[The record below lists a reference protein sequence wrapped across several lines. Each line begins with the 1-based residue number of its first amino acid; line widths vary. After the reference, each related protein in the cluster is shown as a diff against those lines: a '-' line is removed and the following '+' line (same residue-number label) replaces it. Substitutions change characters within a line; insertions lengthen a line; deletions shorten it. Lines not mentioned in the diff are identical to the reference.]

1 MKSSKKDF
9 IAEAE
14 ELIEEA
20 ERFLVEI
27 QDTFSSGLN
36 PDTVN
41 ALFRSIHTMKGLS
54 GLFGYKGLSEFS
66 HSFESIL
73 DDLRLGKI
81 DMNEGTVRFLFR
93 NMDILKDA
101 IKKISSE
108 DKEDLEVEGLIKDIE
123 RFRQSAM
130 GGSGG
135 EELLS
140 KKVPMSPKDSLGAI
154 DESILKV
161 LSEYEE
167 HRLKANIKEG
177 KGIYLARAVFK
188 LVDFDKSLNE
198 LTGLIKSNGE
208 LISTLPTSTGVPPD
222 SIGFNLLF
230 ATQKDKEEL
239 SMVINLPIDELIK
252 KKKEPQ
258 GPSET
263 IQQKPE
269 GVTSLKSTS
278 TYVRVDIEKL
288 DRILNTIS
296 ELNLARAATNRIAKE
311 MAEAMGNTPL
321 VIDVFKI
328 SQTFG
333 RRLAELQGQVLEIRM
348 IPIGQIF
355 SRLGQ
360 VIRRY
365 SKEMG
370 KQIDLVLYGEDTEI
384 DKHLAEEIVDPLMHI
399 VRNAID
405 HGIELPEERK
415 RAGKGETGTIMLK
428 AFQRG
433 NHVVVEVSDD
443 GSGID
448 VEKVKRKAIEK
459 GLIHPDADDLSDK
472 EILDFIFLPGFSTKT
487 SVSEVSG
494 RGVGMDVVKERI
506 TTLGGFVDVETEKGK
521 GTSFILTTPI
531 TLAIL
536 KALVVRVGRERFS
549 IPLTSI
555 SETLVIEHRELQTI
569 EGKKVYNLRG
579 EMLPV
584 EGLDRIFDIE
594 RDDSDRSLAIVAGFG
609 SRRMGFL
616 VDEVLGQQEIVIK
629 SLGEYFKKLKGFA
642 GAAEVGKHEVILV
655 IDVESLIEEHIL
667 RQRGMARV

>member
-20 ERFLVEI
+20 ERLLVEI

-41 ALFRSIHTMKGLS
+41 ALFRTIHTMKGLS
-54 GLFGYKGLSEFS
+54 GLFGYKGISEFS

-81 DMNEGTVRFLFR
+81 EANEEVIRFLFR
-93 NMDILKDA
+93 NIDTLKDVV
-101 IKKISSE
+101 KKISSE
-108 DKEDLEVEGLIKDIE
+108 GREDLDVEGVVKEIE
-123 RFRQSAM
+123 SFRKSVM
-130 GGSGG
+130 GSSGGKG

-140 KKVPMSPKDSLGAI
+140 RI

-177 KGIYLARAVFK
+177 KGIYLAKAVFK
-188 LVDFDKSLNE
+188 LPNFDKSLNE
-198 LTGLIKSNGE
+198 LTGLIKNNGE
-208 LISTLPTSTGVPPD
+208 LISTLPTSVDMPPD

-230 ATQKDKEEL
+230 ATKKDIEEL
-239 SMVINLPIDELIK
+239 KREINLPIEELIEGK
-252 KKKEPQ
+252 REPK
-258 GPSET
+258 PA
-263 IQQKPE
+263 QQRPAIE
-269 GVTSLKSTS
+269 ASLKSTT

-296 ELNLARAATNRIAKE
+296 ELNLAKAATNRIAE
-311 MAEAMGNTPL
+311 ELSLALGNTRL

-365 SKEMG
+365 SREMG
-370 KQIDLVLYGEDTEI
+370 KQVDLVLYGEDTEI
-384 DKHLAEEIVDPLMHI
+384 DKYLAEEIVDPLMHI

-405 HGIELPEERK
+405 HGIELPEVRK
-415 RAGKGETGTIMLK
+415 RAGKAEAGTIVLR
-428 AFQRG
+428 ASQRG
-433 NHVVVEVSDD
+433 NHVVIEVSDD

-448 VEKVKRKAIEK
+448 IERIKKKAIEK
-459 GLIHPDADDLSDK
+459 GIINSDAGDLSDK
-472 EILDFIFLPGFSTKT
+472 EILDFIFLPGFSTKE

-494 RGVGMDVVKERI
+494 RGVGLDVVKEKI
-506 TTLGGFVDVETEKGK
+506 TTFGGFVDIETEMGK
-521 GTSFILTTPI
+521 GTTFILTMPI

-536 KALVVRVGRERFS
+536 KALIVRIGDNRFA

-555 SETLVIEHRELQTI
+555 SETLVIEHSDLQTI

-584 EGLDRIFDIE
+584 EGLERIFDIK
-594 RDDSDRSLAIVAGFG
+594 RDDSDRSFAIIAGFG

-616 VDEVLGQQEIVIK
+616 VDEVIGQQEIVIK

-642 GAAEVGKHEVILV
+642 GAAEIGKHEVILV
-655 IDVESLIEEHIL
+655 IDVESLIEDNIL
-667 RQRGMARV
+667 KQRKIVRV

>member
-20 ERFLVEI
+20 ERLLVEI
-27 QDTFSSGLN
+27 QDTFSSSGLN
-36 PDTVN
+36 PETVN

-73 DDLRLGKI
+73 DDMRLGKVEVNE
-81 DMNEGTVRFLFR
+81 DMVSFLFK
-93 NMDILKDA
+93 NMDILKGA
-101 IKKISSE
+101 IKKISNE
-108 DKEDLEVEGLIKDIE
+108 GKEDLDLDRAIQDIE
-123 RFRQSAM
+123 GFRQSAKV
-130 GGSGG
+130 GSQARS
-135 EELLS
+135 EELL
-140 KKVPMSPKDSLGAI
+140 KRI

-167 HRLKANIKEG
+167 HRLKANITEG
-177 KGIYLARAVFK
+177 KGIYLAKAVFK
-188 LVDFDKSLNE
+188 LLDFDKSLNE
-198 LTGLIKSNGE
+198 LTGLIKNNGE
-208 LISTLPTSTGVPPD
+208 LISTLPTSVDSPD

-230 ATQKDKEEL
+230 ATKKDKDEIAKA
-239 SMVINLPIDELIK
+239 INLPIVELIE

-258 GPSET
+258 PL
-263 IQQKPE
+263 QQKTTLE
-269 GVTSLKSTS
+269 TSLKSIS

-296 ELNLARAATNRIAKE
+296 ELNLARAAINRIARE
-311 MAEAMGNTPL
+311 MSEAMGNTAL

-348 IPIGQIF
+348 IPVGQIF
-355 SRLGQ
+355 SRLSQ

-365 SKEMG
+365 AREMG

-415 RAGKGETGTIMLK
+415 KAGKRETGTIMLK

-433 NHVVVEVSDD
+433 NHVVIEVSDD

-448 VEKVKRKAIEK
+448 IERVKKKALEK
-459 GLIHPDADDLSDK
+459 GLINPESGDLSDK
-472 EILDFIFLPGFSTKT
+472 EILDIIFLPGFSTKT
-487 SVSEVSG
+487 TVSEVSG

-506 TTLGGFVDVETEKGK
+506 TNLGGFVDVVTEKGK
-521 GTSFILTTPI
+521 GTTFILTTPI

-536 KALVVRVGRERFS
+536 KALLVRVGKERFA

-555 SETLVIEHRELQTI
+555 SETLVIDHNDLQTI
-569 EGKKVYNLRG
+569 EGKKVFNLRG

-584 EGLDRIFDIE
+584 EGLDRLFDIK
-594 RDDSDRSLAIVAGFG
+594 RDENDRSFAIVAGFG
-609 SRRMGFL
+609 SRRIGFL

-629 SLGEYFKKLKGFA
+629 SLGEYFKGLKGFA
-642 GAAEVGKHEVILV
+642 GAAEIGKHEVILV
-655 IDVESLIEEHIL
+655 IDIESLIEENIL
-667 RQRGMARV
+667 KQRNIVHV

>member
-20 ERFLVEI
+20 ERLLVEI
-27 QDTFSSGLN
+27 QDTFGSSLN

-108 DKEDLEVEGLIKDIE
+108 GKEDLNIEGLIKDIE

-130 GGSGG
+130 EGSGGRG

-140 KKVPMSPKDSLGAI
+140 KI

-177 KGIYLARAVFK
+177 KGIYLAKVVLK

-208 LISTLPTSTGVPPD
+208 LISTLPTSTGVQPD

-230 ATQKDKEEL
+230 AAQKDREEL
-239 SMVINLPIDELIK
+239 AKVINLPIDELIG
-252 KKKEPQ
+252 KKKEQ
-258 GPSET
+258 QT

-296 ELNLARAATNRIAKE
+296 ELNLAKAAINRIAKE
-311 MAEAMGNTPL
+311 MSEVMGNTPL

-370 KQIDLVLYGEDTEI
+370 KQIELVLYGEDTEI

-405 HGIELPEERK
+405 HGIELPDERK
-415 RAGKGETGTIMLK
+415 KAGKDETGTIILK

-433 NHVVVEVSDD
+433 NHVVIEVRDD

-448 VEKVKRKAIEK
+448 VEKVKKKAIEK
-459 GLIHPDADDLSDK
+459 GLISRDAGDLTDK
-472 EILDFIFLPGFSTKT
+472 EILDFIFLPGFSTKS

-521 GTSFILTTPI
+521 GTTFILTTPI

-555 SETLVIEHRELQTI
+555 SETLVIEHKDLQTI
-569 EGKKVYNLRG
+569 EGKKVFNIRG

-594 RDDSDRSLAIVAGFG
+594 RDGSDRSFAIVAGFG

-616 VDEVLGQQEIVIK
+616 VDEVIGQQEIVIK

-642 GAAEVGKHEVILV
+642 GAAEIGRHEVILV
-655 IDVESLIEEHIL
+655 IDIESLIEEHIL
-667 RQRGMARV
+667 RQRGVAHV

>member
-20 ERFLVEI
+20 ERLLVEI
-27 QDTFSSGLN
+27 QDTFESGLN
-36 PDTVN
+36 PDTIN

-73 DDLRLGKI
+73 DDLRLGRI
-81 DMNEGTVRFLFR
+81 EINESAIRFLFK
-93 NMDILKDA
+93 NMDILKGV
-101 IKKISSE
+101 IKKISTE
-108 DKEDLEVEGLIKDIE
+108 GIEDLDVERLTKDIE
-123 RFRQSAM
+123 GFRQSAM
-130 GGSGG
+130 SDSTRKG
-135 EELLS
+135 EDLLS
-140 KKVPMSPKDSLGAI
+140 RI

-167 HRLKANIKEG
+167 HRLKTNIKDG
-177 KGIYLARAVFK
+177 KGIYLVKAVFK
-188 LVDFDKSLNE
+188 LIDFDKSLNE
-198 LTGLIKSNGE
+198 LTGLIKNNGE
-208 LISTLPTSTGVPPD
+208 LISTLPTSTDIPPD

-230 ATQKDKEEL
+230 ASQKEREEL
-239 SMVINLPIDELIK
+239 EKAVNLPIDELIE
-252 KKKEPQ
+252 KKKESISVQ
-258 GPSET
+258 T
-263 IQQKPE
+263 IQQKPAME
-269 GVTSLKSTS
+269 TSLKSTS

-296 ELNLARAATNRIAKE
+296 ELNLARAATNRIARE
-311 MAEAMGNTPL
+311 MSEVMGNTPL

-333 RRLAELQGQVLEIRM
+333 RRLSELQNQVLEIRM

-365 SKEMG
+365 SREMG
-370 KQIDLVLYGEDTEI
+370 KQIELVLYGEDTEI

-405 HGIELPEERK
+405 HGIELPDERK
-415 RAGKGETGTIMLK
+415 KAGKKETGIITLK

-433 NHVVVEVSDD
+433 NHVVIEVSDD

-448 VEKVKRKAIEK
+448 IERVKKKAIEK
-459 GLIHPDADDLSDK
+459 GLITHEIGDLSDK

-494 RGVGMDVVKERI
+494 RGVGMDVVKEKI
-506 TTLGGFVDVETEKGK
+506 TTLGGFVDIVTEKGK
-521 GTSFILTTPI
+521 GTTFILTTPI

-536 KALVVRVGRERFS
+536 KALIVRVGKERFS

-555 SETLVIEHRELQTI
+555 SETLVIEHMDIQTI

-584 EGLDRIFDIE
+584 EGIDQIFGIN
-594 RDDSDRSLAIVAGFG
+594 RDDSDRSFAIVAGFG
-609 SRRMGFL
+609 SRKMGFL

-629 SLGEYFKKLKGFA
+629 SLGEYFRGLKGFA

-655 IDVESLIEEHIL
+655 IDVESIIEENIL
-667 RQRGMARV
+667 KQRNIVRV

>member
-20 ERFLVEI
+20 ERLLVEI
-27 QDTFSSGLN
+27 QDTLSSGLN

-41 ALFRSIHTMKGLS
+41 ALFRTIHTMKGLS

-81 DMNEGTVRFLFR
+81 EANEEVVRFLFR
-93 NMDILKDA
+93 NIDTLKDVV
-101 IKKISSE
+101 KKISSE
-108 DKEDLEVEGLIKDIE
+108 GREDLDVEGVVKEIAS
-123 RFRQSAM
+123 FRKSFM
-130 GGSGG
+130 GSSGGKG

-140 KKVPMSPKDSLGAI
+140 RI

-177 KGIYLARAVFK
+177 KGIYLAKAVFK
-188 LVDFDKSLNE
+188 ILDFDKSLNE
-198 LTGLIKSNGE
+198 LTGLIKNNGE
-208 LISTLPTSTGVPPD
+208 LISTLPTSVDMPPD

-230 ATQKDKEEL
+230 ATKKDIEEL
-239 SMVINLPIDELIK
+239 KREINLPIEELIEGK
-252 KKKEPQ
+252 REPK
-258 GPSET
+258 PA
-263 IQQKPE
+263 QQRPAIE
-269 GVTSLKSTS
+269 ASLKSTT

-296 ELNLARAATNRIAKE
+296 ELNLAKVATNRIAE
-311 MAEAMGNTPL
+311 ELSLALGNTRL

-355 SRLGQ
+355 SRLSQ

-365 SKEMG
+365 SREMG

-399 VRNAID
+399 VRNALD
-405 HGIELPEERK
+405 HGIELPEVRK
-415 RAGKGETGTIMLK
+415 RVGKAEAGTIVLR
-428 AFQRG
+428 ASQRG
-433 NHVVVEVSDD
+433 NHVVIEVSDD

-448 VEKVKRKAIEK
+448 IERIKKKAIEK
-459 GLIHPDADDLSDK
+459 GIINIDAGDLSDK
-472 EILDFIFLPGFSTKT
+472 EILDFIFLPGFSTKV

-494 RGVGMDVVKERI
+494 RGVGLDVVKEKI
-506 TTLGGFVDVETEKGK
+506 TTFGGFVDIETEMGK
-521 GTSFILTTPI
+521 GTTFILTMPI

-536 KALVVRVGRERFS
+536 KALIVRVGDEQFA

-555 SETLVIEHRELQTI
+555 SETLVIEHSDLQTI

-584 EGLDRIFDIE
+584 EGLERVFDIK
-594 RDDSDRSLAIVAGFG
+594 RDDSDRSFAIIAGFG

-616 VDEVLGQQEIVIK
+616 VDGVIGQQEIVIK

-642 GAAEVGKHEVILV
+642 GAAEIGKHEVILV
-655 IDVESLIEEHIL
+655 IDVESLIEDNIL
-667 RQRGMARV
+667 KQRNIVRV

>member
-20 ERFLVEI
+20 ERLLVEI
-27 QDTFSSGLN
+27 QDTFGSSLN

-108 DKEDLEVEGLIKDIE
+108 GKEDLNIEGLIKDIE

-130 GGSGG
+130 EGSGGRG

-140 KKVPMSPKDSLGAI
+140 KI

-177 KGIYLARAVFK
+177 KGIYLAKAVLK

-198 LTGLIKSNGE
+198 LTGLIKGNGE

-230 ATQKDKEEL
+230 ATPKDREEL
-239 SMVINLPIDELIK
+239 AKVINLPIEELIG
-252 KKKEPQ
+252 KKKEQ
-258 GPSET
+258 QS

-269 GVTSLKSTS
+269 GFTSLKSTS

-296 ELNLARAATNRIAKE
+296 ELNLAKAAINRIAKE
-311 MAEAMGNTPL
+311 MSEVMGNTPL

-370 KQIDLVLYGEDTEI
+370 KQIELVLYGEDTEI

-405 HGIELPEERK
+405 HGIELPDERK
-415 RAGKGETGTIMLK
+415 KAGKDETGTIILK

-433 NHVVVEVSDD
+433 NHVVIEVRDD

-448 VEKVKRKAIEK
+448 VEKVKKKAIEK
-459 GLIHPDADDLSDK
+459 GLISRDAEDLTDK
-472 EILDFIFLPGFSTKT
+472 EILDLIFLPGFSTKT

-521 GTSFILTTPI
+521 GTTFILTTPI

-555 SETLVIEHRELQTI
+555 SETLVIEHKDLQTI
-569 EGKKVYNLRG
+569 EGKKVFNLRG

-594 RDDSDRSLAIVAGFG
+594 RDGSDRSFAIVAGFG

-616 VDEVLGQQEIVIK
+616 VDEVIGQQEIVIK

-642 GAAEVGKHEVILV
+642 GAAEIGKHEVILV
-655 IDVESLIEEHIL
+655 IDIESLIEEHIL
-667 RQRGMARV
+667 RQRGVAHV

>member
-20 ERFLVEI
+20 ERLLVEI
-27 QDTFSSGLN
+27 QDTFESGLN
-36 PDTVN
+36 PDTIN

-73 DDLRLGKI
+73 DDLRLGRI
-81 DMNEGTVRFLFR
+81 EINDSAVQFLFK
-93 NMDILKDA
+93 NMDILKGV
-101 IKKISSE
+101 IKKISTE
-108 DKEDLEVEGLIKDIE
+108 GVEDLDVERLTKDIE
-123 RFRQSAM
+123 GFRQSAM
-130 GGSGG
+130 SGFAPKG
-135 EELLS
+135 EDLLS
-140 KKVPMSPKDSLGAI
+140 KI

-167 HRLKANIKEG
+167 HRLKTNIKDG
-177 KGIYLARAVFK
+177 KGIYLAKAVFK
-188 LVDFDKSLNE
+188 LIDFDKSLNE
-198 LTGLIKSNGE
+198 LTGLIKNNGE
-208 LISTLPTSTGVPPD
+208 LISTLPTSTDIPPD

-230 ATQKDKEEL
+230 ASQKEREEL
-239 SMVINLPIDELIK
+239 EKTINLPIDELIE
-252 KKKEPQ
+252 KKKESIPVQ
-258 GPSET
+258 QT
-263 IQQKPE
+263 QQKPTME
-269 GVTSLKSTS
+269 ASLKSTS

-296 ELNLARAATNRIAKE
+296 ELNLARAATNRIARE
-311 MAEAMGNTPL
+311 MSEVMGNTPL

-333 RRLAELQGQVLEIRM
+333 RRLSELQNQVLEIRM

-365 SKEMG
+365 SREMG
-370 KQIDLVLYGEDTEI
+370 KQIDLILYGEDTEI

-405 HGIELPEERK
+405 HGVELPEERK
-415 RAGKGETGTIMLK
+415 KAGKKESGTITLK

-433 NHVVVEVSDD
+433 NHVVIEVSDD

-448 VEKVKRKAIEK
+448 IERVKKKAVEK
-459 GLIHPDADDLSDK
+459 GLITPEIGDLSDK
-472 EILDFIFLPGFSTKT
+472 EILDFIFLPGFSTKI

-494 RGVGMDVVKERI
+494 RGVGMDVVKEKI
-506 TTLGGFVDVETEKGK
+506 TTLGGFVDIVTERGK
-521 GTSFILTTPI
+521 GTTFILTTPI

-536 KALVVRVGRERFS
+536 KALIVRVGKEKFS

-555 SETLVIEHRELQTI
+555 SETLVIEHQDLQTI

-584 EGLDRIFDIE
+584 EGIDHIFGIN
-594 RDDSDRSLAIVAGFG
+594 RDDSDRSFAIVAGFG
-609 SRRMGFL
+609 TRRMGFL
-616 VDEVLGQQEIVIK
+616 VDEVIGQQEIVIK
-629 SLGEYFKKLKGFA
+629 SLGEYFRGLKGFA

-655 IDVESLIEEHIL
+655 IDVESIIEENML
-667 RQRGMARV
+667 KQRNIARV

>member
-20 ERFLVEI
+20 ERLLVEI

-41 ALFRSIHTMKGLS
+41 ALFRTIHTMKGLS

-81 DMNEGTVRFLFR
+81 EANEEVIRFLFR
-93 NMDILKDA
+93 NIDTLKDVV
-101 IKKISSE
+101 KKISSE
-108 DKEDLEVEGLIKDIE
+108 GREDLDVEGVVKEIE
-123 RFRQSAM
+123 SFRKSVM
-130 GGSGG
+130 GSLGGKG

-140 KKVPMSPKDSLGAI
+140 RI

-177 KGIYLARAVFK
+177 KGIYLAKAVFK
-188 LVDFDKSLNE
+188 LANFDKSLNE
-198 LTGLIKSNGE
+198 LTGLIKNNGE
-208 LISTLPTSTGVPPD
+208 LISTLPTSVDMPPD

-230 ATQKDKEEL
+230 ATKKDIEEL
-239 SMVINLPIDELIK
+239 KREINLPIEELIEGK
-252 KKKEPQ
+252 REPK
-258 GPSET
+258 PA
-263 IQQKPE
+263 QQRPAIE
-269 GVTSLKSTS
+269 ASLKSTT

-296 ELNLARAATNRIAKE
+296 ELNLAKAATERIAE
-311 MAEAMGNTPL
+311 ELSVALGNTRL

-365 SKEMG
+365 SREMG
-370 KQIDLVLYGEDTEI
+370 KQVDLVLYGEDTEI
-384 DKHLAEEIVDPLMHI
+384 DKYLAEEIVDPLMHI

-405 HGIELPEERK
+405 HGIELPEVRK
-415 RAGKGETGTIMLK
+415 RAGKAEAGTIVLR
-428 AFQRG
+428 ASQRG
-433 NHVVVEVSDD
+433 NHVVIEVSDD

-448 VEKVKRKAIEK
+448 IERIKKKAIEK
-459 GLIHPDADDLSDK
+459 GIINSDAGDLSDK
-472 EILDFIFLPGFSTKT
+472 EILDFIFLPGFSTKE

-494 RGVGMDVVKERI
+494 RGVGLDVVKEKI
-506 TTLGGFVDVETEKGK
+506 TTFGGFVDIKTEKGK
-521 GTSFILTTPI
+521 GTTFILTMPI

-536 KALVVRVGRERFS
+536 KALIVRVGDNRFA

-555 SETLVIEHRELQTI
+555 SETLVIEHSDLQTI

-584 EGLDRIFDIE
+584 EGLERIFDIK
-594 RDDSDRSLAIVAGFG
+594 RDDSDRSLAIIAGFG

-616 VDEVLGQQEIVIK
+616 VDEVIGQQEIVIK

-642 GAAEVGKHEVILV
+642 GAAEIGKHEVILV
-655 IDVESLIEEHIL
+655 IDVESLIEDNIL
-667 RQRGMARV
+667 KERKIVRV

>member
-20 ERFLVEI
+20 ERLLVEI
-27 QDTFSSGLN
+27 QDTFGSSLN

-108 DKEDLEVEGLIKDIE
+108 GKEDLNIEGLIKDIE

-130 GGSGG
+130 EGSGGRG

-140 KKVPMSPKDSLGAI
+140 KI

-177 KGIYLARAVFK
+177 KGIYLAKAVLK

-198 LTGLIKSNGE
+198 LTGLIKGNGE

-230 ATQKDKEEL
+230 ATQKDREEL
-239 SMVINLPIDELIK
+239 AKVINLPIDELIG
-252 KKKEPQ
+252 KKKEQ
-258 GPSET
+258 QT

-296 ELNLARAATNRIAKE
+296 ELNLAKAAINRIAKE
-311 MAEAMGNTPL
+311 MSEVMGNTPL

-370 KQIDLVLYGEDTEI
+370 KQIELVLYGEDTEI

-405 HGIELPEERK
+405 HGIELPDERK
-415 RAGKGETGTIMLK
+415 KAGKGETGTMILK

-433 NHVVVEVSDD
+433 NHVVIEVRDD

-448 VEKVKRKAIEK
+448 VEKVKKKAIEK
-459 GLIHPDADDLSDK
+459 GLISRDAGDLTDK
-472 EILDFIFLPGFSTKT
+472 EILDFIFLPGFSTKS

-521 GTSFILTTPI
+521 GTTFILTTPI

-555 SETLVIEHRELQTI
+555 SETLVIEHKDLQTI
-569 EGKKVYNLRG
+569 EGKKVFNLRG

-584 EGLDRIFDIE
+584 EGLDRIFDIG
-594 RDDSDRSLAIVAGFG
+594 RDGSDRSFAIVAGFG

-616 VDEVLGQQEIVIK
+616 VDEVIGQQEIVIK

-642 GAAEVGKHEVILV
+642 GAAEIGKHEVILV
-655 IDVESLIEEHIL
+655 IDIESLIEEHIL
-667 RQRGMARV
+667 RQRGVAHV

>member
-20 ERFLVEI
+20 ERLLVEI
-27 QDTFSSGLN
+27 QDTYQGGTN
-36 PDTVN
+36 PDTIN

-54 GLFGYKGLSEFS
+54 GLFGYKGISEFS

-73 DDLRLGKI
+73 DDLRLGRI
-81 DMNEGTVRFLFR
+81 DLSEETLRFLFR
-93 NMDILKDA
+93 NMDILKEA
-101 IKKISSE
+101 IKKISEEGKEEIDVNSLIDDIE
-108 DKEDLEVEGLIKDIE
+108 KFRKSMSAAEKGEDLLKG
-123 RFRQSAM
+123 
-130 GGSGG
+130 
-135 EELLS
+135 
-140 KKVPMSPKDSLGAI
+140 I

-167 HRLKANIKEG
+167 HRLRTNIKEG
-177 KGIYLARAVFK
+177 KSIYLAKAIFK
-188 LVDFDKSLNE
+188 LLDFDKSLNE
-198 LTGLIKSNGE
+198 LTTLIKKNGE
-208 LISTLPTSTGVPPD
+208 LISTLPTSTDIPHD

-230 ATQKDKEEL
+230 ATQKETEEL
-239 SMVINLPIDELIK
+239 AKTINFPIETVIK
-252 KKKEPQ
+252 KKTESQVPQ
-258 GPSET
+258 QRP
-263 IQQKPE
+263 ILE
-269 GVTSLKSTS
+269 GSLRSTS

-311 MAEAMGNTPL
+311 MSEVMGNTPL

-333 RRLAELQGQVLEIRM
+333 RRLAELQEQVLEIRM

-370 KQIDLVLYGEDTEI
+370 KQIELVLYGEDTEI

-405 HGIELPEERK
+405 HGIELPEERRK
-415 RAGKGETGTIMLK
+415 VGKKETGTISLR
-428 AFQRG
+428 AYQRG
-433 NHVVVEVSDD
+433 NHVVIEVSDD

-448 VEKVKRKAIEK
+448 IEKIKKKAIEK
-459 GLIHPDADDLSDK
+459 GLITQEASELSER
-472 EILDFIFLPGFSTKT
+472 EILDYIFLPGFSTKA

-494 RGVGMDVVKERI
+494 RGVGMDVVREKI
-506 TTLGGFVDVETEKGK
+506 TTLGGFVDVLTEKGK
-521 GTSFILTTPI
+521 GTTFVLTTPI

-536 KALVVRVGRERFS
+536 KALIVRVGSERFS

-555 SETLVIEHRELQTI
+555 SETLVIDHNDLKTI
-569 EGKKVYNLRG
+569 EGKRVYNLRG

-584 EGLDRIFDIE
+584 ESLDRVFGIN
-594 RDDSDRSLAIVAGFG
+594 RDYSDRSFAIVAGFG
-609 SRRMGFL
+609 SRRIGLL
-616 VDEVLGQQEIVIK
+616 VDEVIGQQEIVIK
-629 SLGEYFKKLKGFA
+629 SLGEYFHGLKGFA
-642 GAAEVGKHEVILV
+642 GAAEIGKHEVILV
-655 IDVESLIEEHIL
+655 IDIESLIEESIF
-667 RQRGMARV
+667 RQRNLVRV

>member
-20 ERFLVEI
+20 ERLLVEI
-27 QDTFSSGLN
+27 QDTFENGLN
-36 PDTVN
+36 PDTIN

-73 DDLRLGKI
+73 DDLRLGRI
-81 DMNEGTVRFLFR
+81 EINESAIQFLFK
-93 NMDILKDA
+93 NMDILKGV
-101 IKKISSE
+101 IKKISTE
-108 DKEDLEVEGLIKDIE
+108 GIEDLDVERLTKDIE

-130 GGSGG
+130 SDSTRKG
-135 EELLS
+135 EDLLS
-140 KKVPMSPKDSLGAI
+140 RI

-167 HRLKANIKEG
+167 HRLKTNIKDG
-177 KGIYLARAVFK
+177 KGIYLVKAIFK
-188 LVDFDKSLNE
+188 LIDFDKSLNE
-198 LTGLIKSNGE
+198 LTGLIKNNGE
-208 LISTLPTSTGVPPD
+208 LISTLPTSTDIPPD

-230 ATQKDKEEL
+230 ASQKEREEL
-239 SMVINLPIDELIK
+239 EKAVNLPIDELIEK
-252 KKKEPQ
+252 KRESIPVQ
-258 GPSET
+258 P
-263 IQQKPE
+263 IQQPAME
-269 GVTSLKSTS
+269 TSLKSTS

-296 ELNLARAATNRIAKE
+296 ELNLARAATNRIARE
-311 MAEAMGNTPL
+311 MSEVMGNTPL

-333 RRLAELQGQVLEIRM
+333 RRLSELQNQVLEIRM

-365 SKEMG
+365 SREMG
-370 KQIDLVLYGEDTEI
+370 KQIELVLYGEDTEI

-405 HGIELPEERK
+405 HGIELPDERK
-415 RAGKGETGTIMLK
+415 KAGKKETGIITLK

-433 NHVVVEVSDD
+433 NHVVIEVSDD

-448 VEKVKRKAIEK
+448 IERVKKKAIEK
-459 GLIHPDADDLSDK
+459 ELITNEIGDLSDK

-494 RGVGMDVVKERI
+494 RGVGMDVVKEKI
-506 TTLGGFVDVETEKGK
+506 TTLGGFVDIVTEKGK
-521 GTSFILTTPI
+521 GTTFVLTTPI

-536 KALVVRVGRERFS
+536 KALIVRVGKERFS

-555 SETLVIEHRELQTI
+555 SETLVIEHLDIQTI

-584 EGLDRIFDIE
+584 EGIDQIFGIN
-594 RDDSDRSLAIVAGFG
+594 RDDSDRSFAIVAGFG
-609 SRRMGFL
+609 SRKMGFL

-629 SLGEYFKKLKGFA
+629 SLGEYFRGLKGFA

-655 IDVESLIEEHIL
+655 IDVESIIEENIL
-667 RQRGMARV
+667 KQRNIVRV

>member
-20 ERFLVEI
+20 ERLLVEI

-41 ALFRSIHTMKGLS
+41 ALFRTIHTMKGLS

-81 DMNEGTVRFLFR
+81 EANEEVIRFLFR
-93 NMDILKDA
+93 NIDTLKDVV
-101 IKKISSE
+101 KKISSE
-108 DKEDLEVEGLIKDIE
+108 GREDLDVEGVVKEIE
-123 RFRQSAM
+123 SFRKSVM
-130 GGSGG
+130 GSSGGKG

-140 KKVPMSPKDSLGAI
+140 RI

-177 KGIYLARAVFK
+177 KGIYLAKAVFK
-188 LVDFDKSLNE
+188 LPNFDKSLNE
-198 LTGLIKSNGE
+198 LTGLIKNNGE
-208 LISTLPTSTGVPPD
+208 LISTLPTSVDMPPD

-230 ATQKDKEEL
+230 ATKKDIEEL
-239 SMVINLPIDELIK
+239 KREINLPIEELIEGK
-252 KKKEPQ
+252 REPK
-258 GPSET
+258 PA
-263 IQQKPE
+263 QQRPAIE
-269 GVTSLKSTS
+269 ASLKSTT

-296 ELNLARAATNRIAKE
+296 ELNLAKAATNRIAE
-311 MAEAMGNTPL
+311 ELSLALGNTRL

-365 SKEMG
+365 SREMG
-370 KQIDLVLYGEDTEI
+370 KQVDLVLYGEDTEI
-384 DKHLAEEIVDPLMHI
+384 DKYLAEEIVDPLMHI

-405 HGIELPEERK
+405 HGIELPEVRK
-415 RAGKGETGTIMLK
+415 RAGKAEAGTIVLR
-428 AFQRG
+428 ASQRG
-433 NHVVVEVSDD
+433 NHVVIEVSDD

-448 VEKVKRKAIEK
+448 IERIKKKAIEK
-459 GLIHPDADDLSDK
+459 GIINSDAGDLSDK
-472 EILDFIFLPGFSTKT
+472 EILDFIFLPGFSTKE

-494 RGVGMDVVKERI
+494 RGVGLDVVKEKI
-506 TTLGGFVDVETEKGK
+506 TTFGGFVDIETEMGK
-521 GTSFILTTPI
+521 GTTFILTMPI
-531 TLAIL
+531 TMAIL
-536 KALVVRVGRERFS
+536 KALIVRVGDNRFA

-555 SETLVIEHRELQTI
+555 SETLVIEHSDLQTI

-584 EGLDRIFDIE
+584 EGLERIFDIK
-594 RDDSDRSLAIVAGFG
+594 RDDSDRSFAIIAGFG

-616 VDEVLGQQEIVIK
+616 VDEVIGQQEIVIK

-642 GAAEVGKHEVILV
+642 GAAEIGKHEVILV
-655 IDVESLIEEHIL
+655 IDVESLIEDNIL
-667 RQRGMARV
+667 KQRKIVRV

>member
-20 ERFLVEI
+20 ERLLVEI
-27 QDTFSSGLN
+27 QDTFESGLN
-36 PDTVN
+36 PDTIN

-73 DDLRLGKI
+73 DDLRLGRI
-81 DMNEGTVRFLFR
+81 EINESAIQFLFK
-93 NMDILKDA
+93 NMDILKGV
-101 IKKISSE
+101 IKKISTE
-108 DKEDLEVEGLIKDIE
+108 GIEDLDVERLTKDIE
-123 RFRQSAM
+123 GFRQSAM
-130 GGSGG
+130 SDSTRKG
-135 EELLS
+135 EDLLS
-140 KKVPMSPKDSLGAI
+140 RI

-167 HRLKANIKEG
+167 HRLKTNIKDG
-177 KGIYLARAVFK
+177 KGIYLVKAVFK
-188 LVDFDKSLNE
+188 LIDFDKSLNE
-198 LTGLIKSNGE
+198 LTGLIKNNGE
-208 LISTLPTSTGVPPD
+208 LISTLPTSTDIPPD

-230 ATQKDKEEL
+230 ASQKEREEL
-239 SMVINLPIDELIK
+239 EKAINLPIDELIE
-252 KKKEPQ
+252 KKKESISVQ
-258 GPSET
+258 T
-263 IQQKPE
+263 IQQKPAME
-269 GVTSLKSTS
+269 TSLKSTS

-296 ELNLARAATNRIAKE
+296 ELNLARAATNRIARE
-311 MAEAMGNTPL
+311 MSEVMGNTPL

-333 RRLAELQGQVLEIRM
+333 RRLSELQNQVLEIRM

-365 SKEMG
+365 SREMG
-370 KQIDLVLYGEDTEI
+370 KQIELVLYGEDTEI

-405 HGIELPEERK
+405 HGIELPDERK
-415 RAGKGETGTIMLK
+415 KAGKKETGIITLK

-433 NHVVVEVSDD
+433 NHVVIEVSDD

-448 VEKVKRKAIEK
+448 IERVKKKAIEK
-459 GLIHPDADDLSDK
+459 GLITHEIGDLSDK

-494 RGVGMDVVKERI
+494 RGVGMDVVKEKI
-506 TTLGGFVDVETEKGK
+506 TTLGGFVDIVTEKGK
-521 GTSFILTTPI
+521 GTTFILTTPI

-536 KALVVRVGRERFS
+536 KALIVRVGKERFS

-555 SETLVIEHRELQTI
+555 SETLVIEHMDIQTI

-584 EGLDRIFDIE
+584 EGIDQIFGIN
-594 RDDSDRSLAIVAGFG
+594 RDDSDRSFAIVAGFG
-609 SRRMGFL
+609 SRKMGFL

-629 SLGEYFKKLKGFA
+629 SLGEYFKGLKGFA

-655 IDVESLIEEHIL
+655 IDVESIIEENIL
-667 RQRGMARV
+667 KQRNIVRV

>member
-20 ERFLVEI
+20 ERLLIEI
-27 QDTFSSGLN
+27 QDTFENGVN
-36 PDTVN
+36 PDTIN

-73 DDLRLGKI
+73 DDLRLGRI
-81 DMNEGTVRFLFR
+81 EINESAVQFLLK
-93 NMDILKDA
+93 NMDILKA
-101 IKKISSE
+101 VIKKISTDGIE
-108 DKEDLEVEGLIKDIE
+108 ELDVEHLKKDIE
-123 RFRQSAM
+123 GFRQLAM
-130 GGSGG
+130 SGSTKKG
-135 EELLS
+135 EDLLS
-140 KKVPMSPKDSLGAI
+140 RI
-154 DESILKV
+154 NESILKV

-167 HRLKANIKEG
+167 HRLKTNIKDG
-177 KGIYLARAVFK
+177 KGIYLAKAVFK
-188 LVDFDKSLNE
+188 LIDFDKSLNE
-198 LTGLIKSNGE
+198 LTGLIKNNGE
-208 LISTLPTSTGVPPD
+208 LISTLPTSTDIPPD

-230 ATQKDKEEL
+230 ASQKERGEL
-239 SMVINLPIDELIK
+239 EKTVNLPIDELIK
-252 KKKEPQ
+252 KKREAIPVQ
-258 GPSET
+258 Q
-263 IQQKPE
+263 IQQKPAME
-269 GVTSLKSTS
+269 TSLKSTS

-296 ELNLARAATNRIAKE
+296 ELNLARAATNRIARE
-311 MAEAMGNTPL
+311 MSEVMGNTPL

-333 RRLAELQGQVLEIRM
+333 RRLSELQNQVLEIRM

-355 SRLGQ
+355 SRLAQ

-365 SKEMG
+365 SREMG
-370 KQIDLVLYGEDTEI
+370 KHIELVLYGEDTEI

-405 HGIELPEERK
+405 HGIELPDERK
-415 RAGKGETGTIMLK
+415 KAGKKETGIITLK

-433 NHVVVEVSDD
+433 NHVVIEVSDD

-448 VEKVKRKAIEK
+448 IERVKKKAIEK
-459 GLIHPDADDLSDK
+459 GLITHETGNLSDK
-472 EILDFIFLPGFSTKT
+472 EVLDFIFLPGFSTKT

-494 RGVGMDVVKERI
+494 RGVGMDVVKEKI
-506 TTLGGFVDVETEKGK
+506 TTLGGFVDIVTEMGK
-521 GTSFILTTPI
+521 GTTFILTTPI

-536 KALVVRVGRERFS
+536 KALIVRVGKERFS

-555 SETLVIEHRELQTI
+555 SETLVIEHKDLQTI

-584 EGLDRIFDIE
+584 EGLDQVFGIN
-594 RDDSDRSLAIVAGFG
+594 RDNSDRSFAIVAGFG
-609 SRRMGFL
+609 SRKMGFL

-629 SLGEYFKKLKGFA
+629 SLGEYFRGLKGFA

-655 IDVESLIEEHIL
+655 IDVESIIEENIL
-667 RQRGMARV
+667 KQRNIVRV

>member
-20 ERFLVEI
+20 ERLLIEI
-27 QDTFSSGLN
+27 QDTFENGVN
-36 PDTVN
+36 PDTIN

-73 DDLRLGKI
+73 DDLRLGRI
-81 DMNEGTVRFLFR
+81 ELNESAVRFLFK
-93 NMDILKDA
+93 NMDILKA
-101 IKKISSE
+101 VIKKISTE
-108 DKEDLEVEGLIKDIE
+108 GVEDLDVESLARDIE
-123 RFRQSAM
+123 GFRQSAM
-130 GGSGG
+130 SGSTKKG
-135 EELLS
+135 EDILS
-140 KKVPMSPKDSLGAI
+140 RI

-167 HRLKANIKEG
+167 HRLKTNIKDG
-177 KGIYLARAVFK
+177 KGIYLAKAVFK
-188 LVDFDKSLNE
+188 LIDLDKSLNE
-198 LTGLIKSNGE
+198 LTGLLKNNGE
-208 LISTLPTSTGVPPD
+208 LISTLPTSTDIPPD

-230 ATQKDKEEL
+230 ASQKEREEL
-239 SMVINLPIDELIK
+239 EKTVNLPIDELIEK
-252 KKKEPQ
+252 KRESIPVQ
-258 GPSET
+258 Q
-263 IQQKPE
+263 IQQKPVME
-269 GVTSLKSTS
+269 TSLKSTS

-296 ELNLARAATNRIAKE
+296 ELNLARAATNRIARE
-311 MAEAMGNTPL
+311 MSEVMGNTPL

-333 RRLAELQGQVLEIRM
+333 RRLSELQNQVLEIRM

-365 SKEMG
+365 SREMG
-370 KQIDLVLYGEDTEI
+370 KQIELVLYGEDTEI

-405 HGIELPEERK
+405 HGIELPDERK
-415 RAGKGETGTIMLK
+415 KAGKKETGIITLK

-433 NHVVVEVSDD
+433 NHVVIEVSDD

-448 VEKVKRKAIEK
+448 IERVKKKAIEK
-459 GLIHPDADDLSDK
+459 GLITHETGNLSDK

-494 RGVGMDVVKERI
+494 RGVGMDVVKEKI
-506 TTLGGFVDVETEKGK
+506 TTLGGFVDIDTEMGK
-521 GTSFILTTPI
+521 GTTFILTTPI

-536 KALVVRVGRERFS
+536 KALIVRVGKERFS

-555 SETLVIEHRELQTI
+555 SETLVIEHKDLQTI

-584 EGLDRIFDIE
+584 EGIDQVFGIN
-594 RDDSDRSLAIVAGFG
+594 RDDSDRSFAIVAGFG
-609 SRRMGFL
+609 SRKMGFL
-616 VDEVLGQQEIVIK
+616 VDEVMGQQEIVIK
-629 SLGEYFKKLKGFA
+629 SLGEYFRGLKGFA
-642 GAAEVGKHEVILV
+642 GAAEIGKHEVILV
-655 IDVESLIEEHIL
+655 IDVESIIEENIL
-667 RQRGMARV
+667 KQRNIVRV

>member
-20 ERFLVEI
+20 ERLLVEI
-27 QDTFSSGLN
+27 QDTFGSSLN

-108 DKEDLEVEGLIKDIE
+108 GKEDLNIEGLIKDIE

-130 GGSGG
+130 EGSGG
-135 EELLS
+135 KGEGLLS
-140 KKVPMSPKDSLGAI
+140 KI

-177 KGIYLARAVFK
+177 KGIYLAKAVLK

-198 LTGLIKSNGE
+198 LTGLIKGNGE

-230 ATQKDKEEL
+230 ATPKDREEL
-239 SMVINLPIDELIK
+239 AKVINLPIEELIG
-252 KKKEPQ
+252 KKKEQ
-258 GPSET
+258 QS

-269 GVTSLKSTS
+269 GFTSLKSTS

-296 ELNLARAATNRIAKE
+296 ELNLAKAAINRIAKE
-311 MAEAMGNTPL
+311 MSEVMGNTPL

-370 KQIDLVLYGEDTEI
+370 KQIELVLYGEDTEI

-405 HGIELPEERK
+405 HGIELPDERK
-415 RAGKGETGTIMLK
+415 KAGKDETGTIILK

-433 NHVVVEVSDD
+433 NHVVIEVRDD

-448 VEKVKRKAIEK
+448 VEKVKKKAIEK
-459 GLIHPDADDLSDK
+459 GLISRDAEDLTDK
-472 EILDFIFLPGFSTKT
+472 EILDLIFLPGFSTKT

-521 GTSFILTTPI
+521 GTTFILTTPI

-555 SETLVIEHRELQTI
+555 SETLVIEHKDLQTI
-569 EGKKVYNLRG
+569 EGKKVFNLRG

-594 RDDSDRSLAIVAGFG
+594 RDGSDRSFAIVAGFG

-616 VDEVLGQQEIVIK
+616 VDEVIGQQEIVIK

-642 GAAEVGKHEVILV
+642 GAAEIGKHEVILV
-655 IDVESLIEEHIL
+655 IDIESLIEEHIL
-667 RQRGMARV
+667 RQRGVAHV